1 MTTAAPLKPV
11 PTASATALIRPLAI
25 QALLIDLDGTLLE
38 SGPDLARA
46 MNRTLAEQGL
56 AELHL
61 PQVIS
66 FIGRGLGHLLSQSL
80 RVALQREPTQ
90 AEVDDLLPR
99 FEAHYEGLLAFDSP
113 PYPGV
118 VEGLAALQ
126 AAGFALACVTNK
138 TERFTRPLL
147 DKTGLAPFFDLV
159 VSGDTCPRKKP
170 HPDMLLHACAHFGVA
185 PMLALMVGDS
195 SNDVEAAR
203 AAGCPVWCLPYG
215 YNEGGPGVPL
225 AADRVIGSFVELPGL
240 LTLAGTGAA
249 HRNKAPA

>member
-1 MTTAAPLKPV
+1 MDREPAFHIEQLSV
-11 PTASATALIRPLAI
+11 R
-25 QALLIDLDGTLLE
+25 ALLVDLDGTLLE

-46 MNRTLAEQGL
+46 MNRTLVERGL

-61 PQVIS
+61 PQIVS

-90 AEVDDLLPR
+90 AEIDTLLPS
-99 FEAHYEGLLAFDSP
+99 FEAHYEDLLGFDSP

-118 VEGLAALQ
+118 IEGLRSLQ
-126 AAGFALACVTNK
+126 DAGFALACVTNK
-138 TERFTRPLL
+138 HQRFTLPLL
-147 DKTGLAPFFDLV
+147 DKTGLAPFFELV
-159 VSGDTCPRKKP
+159 VSGDTCTRKKP
-170 HPDMLLHACAHFGVA
+170 YPDMLLHACAHFGVVPA
-185 PMLALMVGDS
+185 EALMVGDS

-225 AADRVIGSFVELPGL
+225 AADRIIGSFTELPVL
-240 LTLAGTGAA
+240 LALAEAA
-249 HRNKAPA
+249 

>member
-1 MTTAAPLKPV
+1 MDRTPDRDDPRLTV
-11 PTASATALIRPLAI
+11 R
-25 QALLIDLDGTLLE
+25 ALLIDLDGTLLE

-46 MNRTLAEQGL
+46 MNRTLVERGL
-56 AELHL
+56 AALHL
-61 PQVIS
+61 PQVVS

-90 AEVDDLLPR
+90 AEIDALLPR
-99 FEAHYEGLLAFDSP
+99 FEAHYEDLLAFDSP

-118 VEGLAALQ
+118 VEGLDALREG
-126 AAGFALACVTNK
+126 GFALACVTNK
-138 TERFTRPLL
+138 HARFTLPLL

-159 VSGDTCPRKKP
+159 VSGDTCARKKP
-170 HPDMLLHACAHFGVA
+170 HPDMLLHACAHLDVMPA
-185 PMLALMVGDS
+185 EALMVGDS

-225 AADRVIGSFVELPGL
+225 AADRIIGSFVELPAL
-240 LTLAGTGAA
+240 LTLREAA
-249 HRNKAPA
+249 

>member
-1 MTTAAPLKPV
+1 MNRV
-11 PTASATALIRPLAI
+11 PTPDGPRLAVR
-25 QALLIDLDGTLLE
+25 ALLIDLDGTLLE

-61 PQVIS
+61 PQVVS

-80 RVALQREPTQ
+80 CVALGRAPTQ
-90 AEVDDLLPR
+90 TEIDALLPR
-99 FEAHYEGLLAFDSP
+99 FEAHYEDLLAFDSP

-118 VEGLAALQ
+118 VDGLGALRD
-126 AAGFALACVTNK
+126 AGFALACVTNK
-138 TERFTRPLL
+138 HQRFTLPLL
-147 DKTGLAPFFDLV
+147 DKTGLARFFDLV
-159 VSGDTCPRKKP
+159 VSGDTCARKKP
-170 HPDMLLHACAHFGVA
+170 HPDMLLHAFDHFAVTPA
-185 PMLALMVGDS
+185 EALMIGDS

-225 AADRVIGSFVELPGL
+225 AADRVIDSLAELSGL
-240 LTLAGTGAA
+240 LALAGRSRALEVGAA
-249 HRNKAPA
+249 